1 MSKVG
6 KSGQHHGKRIGID
19 PLRERLTL
27 KQEERR
33 VFKMLRRAMVRRV
46 EAVGSAWYQA
56 ADERVAVLVN
66 RLSSIRERLR

>member
-27 KQEERR
+27 QQEERR
-33 VFKMLRRAMVRRV
+33 VFKMLRRAMVRRA
-46 EAVGSAWYQA
+46 EAEPAWYQA
-56 ADERVAVLVN
+56 ADDRVAVLVN